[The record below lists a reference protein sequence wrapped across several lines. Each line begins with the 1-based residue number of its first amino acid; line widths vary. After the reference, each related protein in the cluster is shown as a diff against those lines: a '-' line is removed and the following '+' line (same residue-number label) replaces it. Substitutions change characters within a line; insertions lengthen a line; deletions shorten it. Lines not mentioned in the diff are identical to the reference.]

1 MKSIYQYFFRGLLT
15 VLPIGL
21 TLYFLFI
28 FWSWSEA
35 FSHSWI
41 RPLVGEAYI
50 PGMGLVVSLITI
62 IVLGYLISHRLILKL
77 ISMIEFPFI
86 NLPVVKSIYL
96 SLKNFADYFNPVQE
110 NTNQQAVILKS
121 PNHDLELVGLITQ
134 QSVDNL
140 AKGFTAGDRV
150 AVFLPMGYNIG
161 GYTVFV
167 PRDWVQPIEMTA
179 EEVMRMSLFAWMAT
193 GVDANSQRADTN
205 SNPSATN

>member
-1 MKSIYQYFFRGLLT
+1 MKLIYQYFFRGLLT

-21 TLYFLFI
+21 TVYFLYI
-28 FWSWSEA
+28 FWVWSEQ
-35 FSHSWI
+35 FSQALVQ
-41 RPLVGEAYI
+41 PLVGEAYI
-50 PGMGLVVSLITI
+50 PGMGVIIGLVAI
-62 IVLGYLISHRLILKL
+62 IILGYLISHRLILKL
-77 ISMIEFPFI
+77 LSMIEFPFANI
-86 NLPVVKSIYL
+86 PVVKSIYL

-121 PNHDLELVGLITQ
+121 PNHDIELVGLITQ

-167 PRDWVQPIEMTA
+167 PRDWVQPIEMSA

-193 GVDANSQRADTN
+193 GNDAKSKNTDTK
-205 SNPSATN
+205 TTRR